1 MFHMLSELPP
11 FSIVGA
17 NIVLE
22 HGNVDNFLNLFVNIL
37 VRTQYL
43 EIPLV
48 SVDSVNVSIGL
59 SQLFPYLV

>member
-22 HGNVDNFLNLFVNIL
+22 HGNVNNFLNLFVNIL
-37 VRTQYL
+37 VRTQ
-43 EIPLV
+43 
-48 SVDSVNVSIGL
+48 
-59 SQLFPYLV
+59 